1 MEKYAQVIIDISR
14 RGLDRP
20 FSYRIPEELQQS
32 VRAGSIV
39 MVPFGA
45 GNTLRKGYVVGFADT
60 AGVTADKVKE
70 IAQTVEPG
78 RGYTME
84 DDSEFYLRLA
94 AWMKN
99 RYGSTMAT
107 AMRTVLASR
116 KQGKAREHR
125 QIRLLLSKEEGEEQL
140 ALYLKKHQTARA
152 RLLRELLQVPEL
164 PWTLVTARLHISADA
179 VNAMKRAGVIEVVTV
194 QELRNPVNVSPSEQ
208 TGMQLSPAQQQIVDT
223 VLPMH
228 PPGKP

>member
-1 MEKYAQVIIDISR
+1 MEGFCLGKYAQVIIDISR

-20 FSYRIPEELQQS
+20 FSYRIPAQMQDS
-32 VRAGSIV
+32 VHAGSIV

-45 GNTLRKGYVVGFADT
+45 GNTLRRGYVVGFADRPDV
-60 AGVTADKVKE
+60 AADKLKD
-70 IAQTVEPG
+70 IAQTVEPP

-116 KQGKAREHR
+116 RPGKVKEYR
-125 QIRLLLSKEEGEEQL
+125 QI
-140 ALYLKKHQTARA
+140 H
-152 RLLRELLQVPEL
+152 
-164 PWTLVTARLHISADA
+164 
-179 VNAMKRAGVIEVVTV
+179 
-194 QELRNPVNVSPSEQ
+194 
-208 TGMQLSPAQQQIVDT
+208 
-223 VLPMH
+223 
-228 PPGKP
+228 

>member
-20 FSYRIPEELQQS
+20 FSYRIPDGLQQS

-45 GNTLRKGYVVGFADT
+45 GNTLRKGYVVGFADR
-60 AGVTADKVKE
+60 AEVEKDKIKE
-70 IAQTVEPG
+70 IAQIVEPA
-78 RGYTME
+78 RGYSVE

-116 KQGKAREHR
+116 KAGKAREHR
-125 QIRLLLSKEEGEEQL
+125 QIRLLLSREEGEKQL
-140 ALYLKKHQTARA
+140 QVYEKKHQTARA
-152 RLLRELLQVPEL
+152 RLLKELLEVPEL
-164 PWTLVTARLHISADA
+164 PYTLVTTRLHVASDA
-179 VNAMKRAGVIEVVTV
+179 VEI
-194 QELRNPVNVSPSEQ
+194 PSMYRQ
-208 TGMQLSPAQQQIVDT
+208 ARGQV
-223 VLPMH
+223 
-228 PPGKP
+228 